1 MKENLIYTVV
11 GYLFFAV
18 MFLPL
23 LLLKG
28 VFWVGLAVLFTI
40 AASIFL
46 GQIIKVIVKYF
57 K

>member
-1 MKENLIYTVV
+1 MEDL
-11 GYLFFAV
+11 LFAV

-28 VFWVGLAVLFTI
+28 VLLVGLAVLFII

-46 GQIIKVIVKYF
+46 GQLFKVIVKHF
-57 K
+57 SSK